1 LLQRSPFSGA
11 SFMARILL
19 QASVFLALFL
29 AACSHG
35 GSSPAPMTPVQPV
48 TIADPIAYLAQSQNL
63 DGNTAMPLHRDDP
76 LTYRRFDIG
85 HYQASDSFLL
95 PDGSAIIAVSFMPFG
110 PFNPANGDGGDH
122 YVVEADAVRIAA
134 TQDGGTPGV
143 QYFVGKACGG
153 DGWLLFKTDATNEW
167 KETVAR
173 LSESP
178 DPSSCN
184 GATLVSEHYDGPDF
198 PTSHNAERFFLARGW
213 GRLAWQAFGDTPPAI
228 DLSTRCPDF
237 GFNVPPVPGWY
248 LRDCRIATMIEP
260 ANGTLTGLQLWRP

>member
-1 LLQRSPFSGA
+1 
-11 SFMARILL
+11 
-19 QASVFLALFL
+19 
-29 AACSHG
+29 
-35 GSSPAPMTPVQPV
+35 
-48 TIADPIAYLAQSQNL
+48 
-63 DGNTAMPLHRDDP
+63 

-153 DGWLLFKTDATNEW
+153 DGWLLFKTDAKNEW
-167 KETVAR
+167 KSLVAR

-178 DPSSCN
+178 DPNSCN
-184 GATLVSEHYDGPDF
+184 GATLGSALTRYTRQSVTFPALGTVDTLVSEHYDGPDF